1 MTNLI
6 AEVDLKN
13 IALLVIGA
21 VKIKSEKYPVIRF
34 NKGLVSKI
42 CKMGYKEISIKSRF
56 QVYYDDLVKLDDL
69 VLKNI
74 IAYSRQCK
82 NLWIHSVK
90 YMLKKSLESMTLC
103 YCELH
108 GNI

>member
-13 IALLVIGA
+13 RALLVIGA

-56 QVYYDDLVKLDDL
+56 
-69 VLKNI
+69 
-74 IAYSRQCK
+74 
-82 NLWIHSVK
+82 
-90 YMLKKSLESMTLC
+90 
-103 YCELH
+103 
-108 GNI
+108 